1 MRSLADI
8 AFSIFRDRDLKR
20 GLEEELIRHRY
31 QDQKSDYA
39 NARAPRT
46 DKQGGYITI
55 DSRVVAQ
62 TQQCGHCGCHWVV
75 RTGSGTNRTI
85 CRGCMKL
92 TCGAPACYRCVT
104 WEEKMRQIERRM
116 KR

>member
-8 AFSIFRDRDLKR
+8 AFGIFRDRDLKR

-31 QDQKSDYA
+31 RDQKSNYSD
-39 NARAPRT
+39 ARAPRT
-46 DKQGGYITI
+46 DKHGGYITL
-55 DSRVVAQ
+55 DGRVAAQ

-75 RTGSGTNRTI
+75 REGSGIVRTF
-85 CRGCMKL
+85 CRGCMQL
-92 TCGAPACYRCVT
+92 TCGAPACLKCVT
-104 WEEKMRQIERRM
+104 WEEKMNQMEQRL